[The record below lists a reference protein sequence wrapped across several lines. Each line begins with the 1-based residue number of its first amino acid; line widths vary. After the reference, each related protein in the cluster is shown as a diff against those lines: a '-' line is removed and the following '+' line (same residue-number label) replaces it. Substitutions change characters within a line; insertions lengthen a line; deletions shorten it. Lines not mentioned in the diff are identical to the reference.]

1 MRFVKDN
8 IWGNIVCSDIEFE
21 IFSFPLFNRLH
32 YILQNSMA
40 YLVYPSNKTSRFIHS
55 LGVCYLAGEIYSNGL
70 KNANIEIVNSFLKSK
85 KTFLTGAKNDI
96 VELIDRVIGIEAD
109 RYKEKFINDNGIK
122 FELLNNYIYE
132 FLGNCF
138 SNYYSI
144 NSSRNISS
152 DLSFIKAILFQTTRL
167 FALFHDYG
175 HLPFSHLF
183 EFAIED
189 FFDDISESEK
199 NNEFGKKLKNVIN
212 KDDDIHEFIGKK
224 FTILTL
230 RNLQNKISFDD
241 KEKEIAYKIIY
252 ELIIYILK
260 EMHKGKDSELY
271 SLYEIISSD
280 LDADRIDYTIRDL
293 NASGLN
299 RQFDA
304 DRIIKLFK
312 LSENKDDGVLD
323 KFKFYPS
330 IQSLYD
336 IDGLFKDRENLYKMV
351 LNHHKVKKFD
361 YILQKLIKLILIEDL
376 NNAANKN
383 RSNISID
390 DTRDFFNILFELYE
404 MERIEKQ
411 PKLIERIIYKFTQL
425 TDYWLQNILRFYLLK
440 TQLSFYDNEKIK
452 KLGSELLN
460 GTKNFTSLYKREY
473 EYEEFIKKIFKEIEN
488 YSERE
493 REIFDLFRETNW
505 SNRIE
510 EKYDLNILIANTK
523 LPKTPKRLKLIN
535 NKSNEIINYK
545 VKMSIF
551 KTKFFIYLN
560 EFGKKIDIQ
569 QEIVKSI
576 KEGLDV

>member
-189 FFDDISESEK
+189 FYEEISDNDDFQKISNK
-199 NNEFGKKLKNVIN
+199 LKQFGKEEGENS
-212 KDDDIHEFIGKK
+212 D
-224 FTILTL
+224 
-230 RNLQNKISFDD
+230 
-241 KEKEIAYKIIY
+241 
-252 ELIIYILK
+252 EL
-260 EMHKGKDSELY
+260 D
-271 SLYEIISSD
+271 
-280 LDADRIDYTIRDL
+280 
-293 NASGLN
+293 
-299 RQFDA
+299 
-304 DRIIKLFK
+304 
-312 LSENKDDGVLD
+312 
-323 KFKFYPS
+323 FKF
-330 IQSLYD
+330 
-336 IDGLFKDRENLYKMV
+336 
-351 LNHHKVKKFD
+351 
-361 YILQKLIKLILIEDL
+361 
-376 NNAANKN
+376 
-383 RSNISID
+383 
-390 DTRDFFNILFELYE
+390 
-404 MERIEKQ
+404 
-411 PKLIERIIYKFTQL
+411 
-425 TDYWLQNILRFYLLK
+425 
-440 TQLSFYDNEKIK
+440 
-452 KLGSELLN
+452 
-460 GTKNFTSLYKREY
+460 
-473 EYEEFIKKIFKEIEN
+473 
-488 YSERE
+488 
-493 REIFDLFRETNW
+493 
-505 SNRIE
+505 
-510 EKYDLNILIANTK
+510 
-523 LPKTPKRLKLIN
+523 
-535 NKSNEIINYK
+535 
-545 VKMSIF
+545 
-551 KTKFFIYLN
+551 
-560 EFGKKIDIQ
+560 
-569 QEIVKSI
+569 
-576 KEGLDV
+576 